1 MTSTEPPH
9 GRRGYVV
16 AYSSD
21 FMPFVRTGLAK
32 RSELSTDLTDC

>member
-1 MTSTEPPH
+1 MTSAEPPMAA
-9 GRRGYVV
+9 GGYVV

-32 RSELSTDLTDC
+32 RSELSADLTDC